1 MMPKI
6 HHLPHDKDGTEVELP
21 TVSGEA
27 RFTTGQKLI
36 YWTGALFL
44 GFVVAF
50 SSSLIRS
57 NASTNL
63 SLGTGLQPLAPQGEK
78 GCGSV
83 ILLSPG
89 RSATNSLSNTVVA
102 SSTLKFCHPGF
113 IPTNLNWNQ
122 GIKE

>member
-1 MMPKI
+1 MPKL
-6 HHLPHDKDGTEVELP
+6 HHLQHDRDGTEIELP
-21 TVSGEA
+21 TVSGKTEL
-27 RFTTGQKLI
+27 TTGRKLA
-36 YWTGALFL
+36 YWSGVLLL
-44 GFVVAF
+44 GLVVAL
-50 SSSLIRS
+50 SSNLSRS
-57 NASTNL
+57 DNGKGL
-63 SLGTGLQPLAPQGEK
+63 SLGTGLQRLVPQGK
-78 GCGSV
+78 RGCRSV